1 MSIYLF
7 LFIFFWAALAI
18 VTTLAFFYG
27 GHPERT
33 GMGIIVI
40 GSVIT
45 AVLGLGSIIHLH
57 QFELWLLFS
66 DGAVLL
72 ALAWLALTSV
82 RYWPMWA
89 TSFHAVTVMTHVA
102 ALLIPNSVPKAYLML
117 QGFWVYPMFIA
128 ILLGIYGHR
137 QALRH
142 SGH

>member
-7 LFIFFWAALAI
+7 LFVFFWAALAV

-27 GHPERT
+27 GPPERT

-57 QFELWLLFS
+57 QFEVWLLFS

-72 ALAWLALTSV
+72 ALVWLALTSV

-128 ILLGIYGHR
+128 ILLGVYGHR

-142 SGH
+142 GGY